1 MRGKMF
7 ALQALIV
14 LACGRLV
21 ASVEVQADQD
31 QSRAG
36 LKFEPA
42 CAIEEFYYKSRC
54 RSCNDLNNLFYNYQE
69 WIAGEVNPISKEIVT
84 ADAETNARNKLNLTA
99 TITTISTNKAKIKDK
114 ERPKLNSVNK
124 IENDIVEDAM
134 LARLISVDG
143 AQDQLD
149 YIDSTGG
156 DTGYIESNDQYADTT
171 TISATKQTQKLVAGF
186 LRTSLIENEL
196 LSLVEQCRQYQNS
209 SACQMWSNL
218 CVITMYSYSDIAAT
232 SSSPSS
238 SSASIQQYPS
248 HSSYDSPF
256 MGRESNNQF
265 GTTSKPL
272 ADSNGWQKCKQ
283 FTPTSICNGL
293 REWHRVERRTEV
305 QNIYSLE
312 DPQSKLNTGLSF
324 RLNQVIQLL
333 AYRYSYDGRLIS
345 VEQFGLADLA
355 MFCAPGDYLATRVN
369 GSPAPNSPEDNSIR
383 VGKNMRLRCQ
393 FEPTQMLAHQKRFNE
408 TVFVDLYI
416 AYPSNG
422 VMFVKPVPIL
432 IKNLIYNGFQVN
444 RKKVAKDTSRLK
456 LVHRFFFRSTFTIP
470 AVPDDSSEPDSGG
483 GGGKKQQQQVVI
495 YAKSID
501 LDLKLRQQEKGSA
514 QLSSLVFLIDYGH
527 FYPSQI
533 ERVASNSTNT
543 SAKRQIL
550 DVEISVSQ
558 SLIDMQSYKK
568 DLDLVITIL
577 SILSSIWS
585 LIRCY
590 NIQKCFGVV
599 KLELETL
606 IRFIVIGC
614 DTLANLFALIN
625 FAFLSYLFVTLKFQ
639 TNIQVL
645 APGDELEAAIL
656 INLKLAFLFK
666 LIGFAHKLHV
676 LLNADIFFID
686 WEKPKMLT
694 SNQILSH
701 QTAYYNNQQQYQ
713 QQQAGTKD
721 SLRTNSFIER
731 PLIGMPN
738 QQQSSFWRPYTI
750 ISRWLQL
757 QTVRRQDV
765 TLQLLLFV
773 CLIDYFQFTNLATA
787 DLNLDLS
794 WNNNQPSSST
804 STKANANINGD
815 WLLLPQLSAAF
826 RLLVLASIYMALSI
840 CQIFYKK
847 FMSEPMFRNTI
858 REFVDLCSVANVSL
872 FCMLYPRFGY
882 YIHGRNANGSGECGV
897 TEMNVLL
904 EREER
909 DLCSKRGLAPNS
921 DTQTFLLILPRIIN
935 DHYRKLLFSYDLV
948 ASYNQE
954 QQFTPTIDDGIVRQ
968 DAQSANNDSNKFS
981 SSTTSNGLLKSAL
994 NLSLAGATSSTS
1006 RSFSSNR
1013 AFIESIMVK
1022 NKAINGFLINFLEHI
1037 YKDIDYSIRER
1048 RRFENLLFDVD
1059 FDETNDL
1066 TNGGLLNS
1074 NRANAATNLSA
1085 GGATNAAISGARF
1098 NGRPLMGNPHQAT
1111 IMGNKF
1117 TAATLCE
1124 DHQDSFTSLLW
1135 LGLEF
1140 DLVFLELLSLLIL
1153 DCWLDQALILTASFV
1168 WILHQSFKSI
1178 YIYLARQNLVCKA
1191 LADEKF
1197 LLPA

>member
-1 MRGKMF
+1 MF
-7 ALQALIV
+7 VLCALIV
-14 LACGRLV
+14 LACSRLV
-21 ASVEVQADQD
+21 ASVEIQADQ
-31 QSRAG
+31 QRAG
-36 LKFEPA
+36 SKPEPA
-42 CAIEEFYYKSRC
+42 CTAEEFYYKSKC
-54 RSCNDLNNLFYNYQE
+54 RNCNDLNNLFYNYQE
-69 WIAGEVNPISKEIVT
+69 WMAGEVNPISKDIVT

-156 DTGYIESNDQYADTT
+156 DTGYIESGDQYADTA
-171 TISATKQTQKLVAGF
+171 TIGATKQTQKLVAGF
-186 LRTSLIENEL
+186 LRTSLVENEL
-196 LSLVEQCRQYQNS
+196 LALVEQCRQYQNS

-218 CVITMYSYSDIAAT
+218 CVITMYSYSDIAAA
-232 SSSPSS
+232 SSPSS

-248 HSSYDSPF
+248 YDSPHIA
-256 MGRESNNQF
+256 RESSNQLE
-265 GTTSKPL
+265 TSNKPL

-355 MFCAPGDYLATRVN
+355 SFCALGDNLARVN
-369 GSPAPNSPEDNSIR
+369 GSPASSSPEDNSIR
-383 VGKNMRLRCQ
+383 VGKNMKLRCQ
-393 FEPTQMLAHQKRFNE
+393 FEPAQMLAHQKHFNE
-408 TVFVDLYI
+408 TIFVDLYI
-416 AYPSNG
+416 AYPANG

-456 LVHRFFFRSTFTIP
+456 LVHRFFFRSTFAFP
-470 AVPDDSSEPDSGG
+470 VASDDSSERDGAS
-483 GGGKKQQQQVVI
+483 KKQEQQVVV
-495 YAKSID
+495 YAKSIA
-501 LDLKLRQQEKGSA
+501 LDLKFRQQEKGSA
-514 QLSSLVFLIDYGH
+514 QLSSLMFLIDYGQ
-527 FYPSQI
+527 FYPPQI
-533 ERVASNSTNT
+533 ERIASNSTSNP
-543 SAKRQIL
+543 ARRQIF
-550 DVEISVSQ
+550 DVEVAISH

-590 NIQKCFGVV
+590 NIQKCYGVV

-625 FAFLSYLFVTLKFQ
+625 FAFLGYLFVTLKFQ

-645 APGDELEAAIL
+645 APGDELEAAIVT
-656 INLKLAFLFK
+656 NLKLAFLFK
-666 LIGFAHKLHV
+666 LVGFAHKLHV

-713 QQQAGTKD
+713 QQQAATKD
-721 SLRTNSFIER
+721 GLRTNSFIER
-731 PLIGMPN
+731 PLVGMLN

-765 TLQLLLFV
+765 TLHLLLFV

-794 WNNNQPSSST
+794 WNNNQSAPS
-804 STKANANINGD
+804 STKANINAE
-815 WLLLPQLSAAF
+815 WLLLPQLSGAF
-826 RLLVLASIYMALSI
+826 RLLMLAIIYIALSM

-897 TEMNVLL
+897 AEMNVLL

-921 DTQTFLLILPRIIN
+921 DKQTFLLILPRIIN

-954 QQFTPTIDDGIVRQ
+954 QQFTPTIEAGIVRQ
-968 DAQSANNDSNKFS
+968 DAQSANNNKFS
-981 SSTTSNGLLKSAL
+981 SSSSSNGLLKSAL

-1022 NKAINGFLINFLEHI
+1022 NKAINGFLINFLEHF

-1066 TNGGLLNS
+1066 TGAGLLNS
-1074 NRANAATNLSA
+1074 TRSNAATTLSA
-1085 GGATNAAISGARF
+1085 GGATNNVAAAISGARF
-1098 NGRPLMGNPHQAT
+1098 NGRPPQPPLMGNPHQAT

-1140 DLVFLELLSLLIL
+1140 DLVFLELFSLLIL

-1178 YIYLARQNLVCKA
+1178 YIYLAKQNLVCKA
-1191 LADEKF
+1191 LVDEKF
-1197 LLPA
+1197 LLLA